1 LTLLKAI
8 GVSEME
14 KELESQSKFMEE
26 RIKLLER
33 PDEPNLKDEGIKI
46 ILHEVLNELY
56 YSKGK
61 KEIQRS

>member
-1 LTLLKAI
+1 MTLLKAI

-26 RIKLLER
+26 RIRLLER
-33 PDEPNLKDEGIKI
+33 PDEPNLKDEDIKV

-56 YSKGK
+56 YPKGK